1 MTDSERDNYIIKIAQ
16 DVEVIKHDLA
26 NDFRELHGNG
36 KPGLIE
42 KVQVLETQVQ
52 LLKQSQAGWKQ
63 LLHYIASILSG
74 GVVGWMSSVLAK

>member
-1 MTDSERDNYIIKIAQ
+1 MTDNERDNYIIKIAQ

-42 KVQVLETQVQ
+42 KVQVLETQMQ
-52 LLKQSQAGWKQ
+52 LLKQSQSTWRTM
-63 LLHYIASILSG
+63 LHYIASILSG
-74 GVVGWMSSVLAK
+74 GLVGWLSSVLTK